1 MDLSLVFP
9 HQLFEH
15 HPAIQPG
22 RAVALIEDPLLFGSD
37 PRWPI
42 QVHRQRLLLHRA
54 SMNAYAEMLQA
65 KGFSV
70 LRILQGQAASTAEIL
85 GGLLDQGYRSCL
97 LYTSPSPRD

>member
-15 HPAIQPG
+15 HPALQPG
-22 RAVALIEDPLLFGSD
+22 RAVALIEDPLLFGTD

-65 KGFSV
+65 KGFTV
-70 LRILQGQAASTAEIL
+70 
-85 GGLLDQGYRSCL
+85 CL
-97 LYTSPSPRD
+97 LYTSPSPRDIS